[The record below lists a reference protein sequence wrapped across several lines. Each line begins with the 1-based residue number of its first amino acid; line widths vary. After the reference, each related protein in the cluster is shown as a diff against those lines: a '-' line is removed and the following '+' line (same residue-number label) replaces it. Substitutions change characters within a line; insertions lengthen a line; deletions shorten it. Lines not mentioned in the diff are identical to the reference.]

1 MSTPSTTATTPRDV
15 VVIGAGIVG
24 MCCASTILRAGH
36 RVIVLDRGA
45 PGEGTSFGNAG
56 CLNASSVVPISMPGV
71 LSQVPRWL
79 LDPEGPLVLRWRYLP
94 HLAPWLWRFVRAGQP
109 EKVAAQ
115 ARALRAL
122 LGSTLES
129 YAPLVKAAG
138 AEDLIHRAG
147 HLTVYK
153 SEASFARDARAM
165 DLRRAN
171 GVTVDDLSFDELR
184 QLEPGLSRDF
194 LRGRMIA
201 ETGHVGDPHRLVA
214 RLAEAFMRDGGE
226 ILRDRVRGF
235 EFAGGAVTGVR
246 GESGVHRADHVVLAA
261 GAWSKPLAR
270 QLGDAVPLD
279 TERGYHVVLRDP
291 EIMPRRP
298 IGSAEG
304 KFFATPMDAGLRVA
318 GTVEFA
324 GLEAPPDW
332 RRSRML
338 LRQAQDMFPGLA
350 REIGDERISHWMG
363 FRPSMPDSL
372 PVIGPSRRH
381 RNVIHAF
388 GHGHVGLI
396 GGAMTGRIAAALVD
410 GAKPPIDIA
419 PFRVDRFG

>member
-1 MSTPSTTATTPRDV
+1 MTTSTTPRDI

-24 MCCASTILRAGH
+24 MACASFIRRAGH
-36 RVIVLDRGA
+36 RVTVLDRGA

-56 CLNASSVVPISMPGV
+56 CLNSSSVVPISMPGV
-71 LSQVPRWL
+71 LAQVPRWL

-94 HLAPWLWRFVRAGQP
+94 DLAPWLWRFVRAGTP

-122 LGSTLES
+122 LGSTLAS
-129 YAPLVKAAG
+129 YAPLIKAAG
-138 AEDLIHRAG
+138 AEDLVHRAG

-153 SEASFARDARAM
+153 SEAGFAKDARAM

-171 GVTVDDLSFDELR
+171 GVVVDDLSVDELR

-194 LRGRMIA
+194 VRGRMIA
-201 ETGHVGDPHRLVA
+201 ETGHVGDPYRLVC
-214 RLAEAFMRDGGE
+214 RLAEAFVRDGGE
-226 ILRDRVRGF
+226 IRRDSVRGF
-235 EFAGGAVTGVR
+235 EFADGAVTGVR
-246 GESGVHRADHVVLAA
+246 GESGVHPAAQIVLAA
-261 GAWSKPLAR
+261 GAWSKHLALE
-270 QLGDAVPLD
+270 LGDAVPLD

-298 IGSAEG
+298 ISSADG
-304 KFFATPMDAGLRVA
+304 KFFATPMDGGLRVA

-338 LRQAQDMFPGLA
+338 LRQAQDMFPALA
-350 REIGDERISHWMG
+350 RDIGDERLSLWMG

-372 PVIGPSRRH
+372 PVIGKSRRH
-381 RNVIHAF
+381 RNVVHAF

-396 GGAMTGRIAAALVD
+396 GGAMTGRIVAALVD
-410 GAKPPIDIA
+410 GAAPPIDIA
-419 PFRVDRFG
+419 PFRVERFG

>member
-1 MSTPSTTATTPRDV
+1 MTATTTAREI

-24 MCCASTILRAGH
+24 MACASTILRAGH
-36 RVIVLDRGA
+36 RVTVIDRGA

-56 CLNASSVVPISMPGV
+56 CLNSSSVAPISMPGV

-94 HLAPWLWRFVRAGQP
+94 MLAPWLWRFVRAGTP

-115 ARALRAL
+115 ARALRDL
-122 LGSTLES
+122 LGTTLES

-138 AEDLIHRAG
+138 AEDLVHRVG

-153 SEASFARDARAM
+153 SEASFAKDARAM
-165 DLRRAN
+165 DLRRDN
-171 GVTVDDLSFDELR
+171 GVVDDDLSLDELR

-194 LRGRMIA
+194 IRGRMIA

-214 RLAEAFMRDGGE
+214 RLAEAFVRDGGA
-226 ILRDRVRGF
+226 IRRDPVRGF
-235 EFAGGAVTGVR
+235 ELAGGAVTGVR
-246 GESGVHRADHVVLAA
+246 GESGVYPADHIVLAA
-261 GAWSKPLAR
+261 GAWSKTLAK

-291 EIMPRRP
+291 ETMPRRP
-298 IGSAEG
+298 ISSAEG
-304 KFFATPMDAGLRVA
+304 KFFATPMDGGLRVA

-350 REIGDERISHWMG
+350 REIGDERISMWMG

-372 PVIGPSRRH
+372 PVIGPSRCH

-410 GAKPPIDIA
+410 GATPPIDIA
-419 PFRVDRFG
+419 PFRVDRF

>member
-1 MSTPSTTATTPRDV
+1 MSTTTPTPTPRHII
-15 VVIGAGIVG
+15 VIGAGIVG
-24 MCCASTILRAGH
+24 IACASYILRAGH
-36 RVIVLDRGA
+36 RVTVVDRGA

-56 CLNASSVVPISMPGV
+56 CLNSSSVVPISMPGV
-71 LSQVPRWL
+71 FAQVPRWL

-94 HLAPWLWRFVRAGQP
+94 VLAPWLWRFVRAGTP

-115 ARALRAL
+115 ARALRDL
-122 LGSTLES
+122 LGTTLES
-129 YAPLVKAAG
+129 YAPLIKAAC

-153 SEASFARDARAM
+153 SEASFAKDARAM

-194 LRGRMIA
+194 IRGRMIA

-214 RLAEAFMRDGGE
+214 RLADSFMRDGGR
-226 ILRDRVRGF
+226 ILRETVRGF
-235 EFAGGAVTGVR
+235 EFADGTVTGVR

-261 GAWSKPLAR
+261 GAWSKTLAK

-291 EIMPRRP
+291 ETMPRRP
-298 IGSAEG
+298 ISSAEG
-304 KFFATPMDAGLRVA
+304 KFFATPMDGGLRVA

-338 LRQAQDMFPGLA
+338 LRQAQDMFPALP
-350 REIGDERISHWMG
+350 REIGDARLSHWMG

-381 RNVIHAF
+381 RNVVHAF

-419 PFRVDRFG
+419 PFRVDRFA